1 MIIVTGSVTAR
12 EDSPGEIRR
21 LSLEHIQLDDR
32 DL

>member
-21 LSLEHIQLDDR
+21 LSLEHIDDR